1 MSKLEKNIITL
12 GIVISLL
19 SSSCKGL
26 EINKGYEIIE
36 DGSSCAYAR
45 YKDGLIYIGD
55 EEYILGLNPL
65 EHDILVI
72 DKRDSDNPD
81 MKVISSY
88 QIDDPLIRKN
98 IIEVLQEYEKE
109 NPSLWDRTTESME
122 VEWSMHNIFYQLDYE
137 KDRSSDVDFDNKDE
151 EIYSNKVLKKLFT
164 WKKK

>member
-1 MSKLEKNIITL
+1 MSRLEKNIITL

-19 SSSCKGL
+19 SSSCIGL
-26 EINKGYEIIE
+26 ETNKSYEIIE
-36 DGSSCAYAR
+36 DDSSCAYAR

-55 EEYILGLNPL
+55 EEYILGLSPL

-137 KDRSSDVDFDNKDE
+137 KERSSDVDFDNEDE
-151 EIYSNKVLKKLFT
+151 EIYNNKVLKKLFT
-164 WKKK
+164 WNKK

>member
-1 MSKLEKNIITL
+1 MSKLEKNIIAL

-36 DGSSCAYAR
+36 DDSSCAYAR

-55 EEYILGLNPL
+55 EEYILRLNPL

-72 DKRDSDNPD
+72 DKRDSTNPD

-137 KDRSSDVDFDNKDE
+137 KDRSSDVDFDNEDE
-151 EIYSNKVLKKLFT
+151 EIYNNKVLKKLFT
-164 WKKK
+164 WNKK

>member
-19 SSSCKGL
+19 SPSCNGL
-26 EINKGYEIIE
+26 EASNNYEIIE
-36 DGSSCAYAR
+36 DDSSCAYAR

-55 EEYILGLNPL
+55 EEFILGLNPL
-65 EHDILVI
+65 EHDILVV
-72 DKRDSDNPD
+72 DKRDSENPD

-88 QIDDPLIRKN
+88 QIEDPLVRKS

-109 NPSLWDRTTESME
+109 HPSLWERTTESME
-122 VEWSMHNIFYQLDYE
+122 AEWYIHNILYILDYQKE
-137 KDRSSDVDFDNKDE
+137 RSSDVDFDNDDE
-151 EIYSNKVLKKLFT
+151 EVYNNKMLKKYLT